1 MTTGGYSRTPSHSF
15 NPSTTITL
23 ELPRSSEARLSVLDI
38 RSREVSVLV
47 NERRDAGVYE
57 VKLDGSNLASGVY
70 FSQLLAGDE
79 SSSRD
84 TWSRC

>member
-1 MTTGGYSRTPSHSF
+1 MS
-15 NPSTTITL
+15 
-23 ELPRSSEARLSVLDI
+23 SVLDL

-47 NERRDAGVYE
+47 NERRDAGVHE
-57 VKLDGSNLASGVY
+57 VKFDGSNLASGVY
-70 FSQLLAGDE
+70 FSQLEAGDE